1 VECAA
6 REPILSIQVDHVT
19 KRFGT
24 FTVLNDVSLHV
35 QTGELIALLGP
46 SGCGKTTLLRIL
58 AGLERPDEGKIL
70 LHGNEVTDRQITDR
84 RVGFVFQHYALFR
97 HMTVAEN
104 VSFGLR
110 VLPKAQRPSP
120 DRIKKKV
127 DDLLGLVQLQAMAD
141 RYPNQLSGGQR
152 QRVALARA
160 LAVEPKMLL
169 LDEPFGALDTK
180 VRKELRR
187 WLRRLHDEL
196 HITSILVTHDQE
208 EALEAADRVVV
219 MHQGHIEQTGTPE
232 EVYEHPATPF
242 VYRFLGDVNVFHG
255 RLAQGEILHEETE
268 RELPAGVD
276 SSGEHEVTFV
286 RPHDLELSR
295 DRTTT
300 TQLEATVR
308 FIIAAGSRVR
318 IELMSKE
325 SSQTIEVELTKERY
339 RELKLQQG
347 DVVFVYPK
355 QQQTFRMPGPSSV

>member
-1 VECAA
+1 M
-6 REPILSIQVDHVT
+6 SIQVDHVT
-19 KRFGT
+19 KRFGS

-120 DRIKKKV
+120 DKIHKKV
-127 DDLLGLVQLQAMAD
+127 HDLLSLVQLQAMAD

-242 VYRFLGDVNVFHG
+242 VYQFLGDVNVFHG
-255 RLAQGEILHEETE
+255 RISQGEQEEIV
-268 RELPAGVD
+268 RELPPGAD

-286 RPHDLELSR
+286 RPHDLELSST
-295 DRTTT
+295 RTTT
-300 TQLEATVR
+300 AQLEATVR
-308 FIIAAGSRVR
+308 FVIAAGSRVR
-318 IELMSKE
+318 LELVSKD
-325 SSQTIEVELTKERY
+325 STQTIEVELTKERY
-339 RELKLQQG
+339 RELKLRQG
-347 DVVFVYPK
+347 DVVFVHPK
-355 QQQTFRMPGPSSV
+355 QQQIFRMPGPSSG